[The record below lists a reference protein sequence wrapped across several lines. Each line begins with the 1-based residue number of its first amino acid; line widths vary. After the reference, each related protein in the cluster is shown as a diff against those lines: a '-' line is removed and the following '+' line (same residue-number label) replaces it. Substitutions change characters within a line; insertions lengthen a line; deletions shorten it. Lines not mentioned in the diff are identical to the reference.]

1 MRIAILGAGGVGGYY
16 AGILARS
23 GHAVALLARGPN
35 LDALL
40 SRGLEVRTP
49 EESFTVAV
57 QATDDPKT
65 FGVCDVAIV
74 AVKTYSLAAIAPAA
88 RLLAEGGAAILPFL
102 NGVEAA
108 DRLVESGVPANQ
120 VLGGLTQVSV
130 VKVEPGVV
138 ERKSSFQ
145 KVAVGERMGKPSER
159 VRRIVEAF
167 QGAGAE
173 ARVSE
178 DISADL
184 WRKFAF
190 IASMAAACGLARAP
204 IGPVR
209 EAPFGKLLLE
219 RAVREVLAVARARG
233 VPLAD
238 DEEAK
243 ILAFIDSVGGGM
255 KPSFLLDLEAGGPTE
270 LEDLCGAVSRLG
282 REAGVET
289 PVHDTAAAALGV
301 VRPRTP

>member
-1 MRIAILGAGGVGGYY
+1 VRIAILGAGGVGGYY
-16 AGILARS
+16 GGALARS
-23 GHAVALLARGPN
+23 GHAVVLLARGPH
-35 LDALL
+35 LDALRA
-40 SRGLEVRTP
+40 RGLEVRTP
-49 EESFTVAV
+49 EETFLVAV
-57 QATDDPKT
+57 QATDNPGALGT
-65 FGVCDVAIV
+65 CDVAIV

-130 VKVEPGVV
+130 AKVAPGVV
-138 ERKSSFQ
+138 ERKSPFQ
-145 KVAVGERMGKPSER
+145 RVAVGERGGKPSER
-159 VRRIVEAF
+159 VWRIVEAF

-178 DISADL
+178 DINADL

-190 IASMAAACGLARAP
+190 IAPMAAACGLARAS

-209 EAPFGKLLLE
+209 DAPHGKLLLA
-219 RAVREVLAVARARG
+219 RAVREVIAVARARG
-233 VPLAD
+233 VALAD

-243 ILAFIDSVGGGM
+243 IVAFIDGLGAGM
-255 KPSFLLDLEAGGPTE
+255 KPSFLLDLEAGGPNE
-270 LEDLCGAVSRLG
+270 LDDLSGAVARLG
-282 REAGVET
+282 REAGIET
-289 PVHDTAAAALGV
+289 AVHDTAVAALGAA
-301 VRPRTP
+301 RTR